1 MTQHETTQLTDPARL
16 KELVVKLRAHL
27 EQQERDRYLR
37 DEIEPEEQTWN
48 DWIHEEQSIHNLTS
62 ETETEID

>member
-1 MTQHETTQLTDPARL
+1 MNQYETTQLTDPARL

-37 DEIEPEEQTWN
+37 DKIEPEEQTWN
-48 DWIHEEQSIHNLTS
+48 DWIHEEQSVHNLIS